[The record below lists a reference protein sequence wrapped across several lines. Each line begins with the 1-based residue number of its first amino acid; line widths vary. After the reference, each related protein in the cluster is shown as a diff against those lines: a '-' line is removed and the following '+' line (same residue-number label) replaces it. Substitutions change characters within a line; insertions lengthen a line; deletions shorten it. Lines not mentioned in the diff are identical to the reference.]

1 MAQATVLWH
10 KGRNPQPLFDTSI
23 EPIDR
28 PEENTICSS
37 SLVFNMAANTPQ
49 SVQGHV
55 PLFAPTELSA
65 HAQQAVASRGNPA
78 TLNLDDIFG
87 DVLFT
92 PDGETIFLD
101 EAPEQVLPSGEDQVA
116 TVASRP
122 TDEGRFVPVP
132 LAGGLTA
139 TNLHRPGE
147 RSTIMGG
154 TPSAPTPAVPF
165 KQPPQQRHHLQYA
178 TPAQIAAAKNK
189 RKGAGGRADRKMSE
203 QQKVERR

>member
-1 MAQATVLWH
+1 M
-10 KGRNPQPLFDTSI
+10 
-23 EPIDR
+23 
-28 PEENTICSS
+28 
-37 SLVFNMAANTPQ
+37 
-49 SVQGHV
+49 

-101 EAPEQVLPSGEDQVA
+101 EAPEQVMASGEDQVA
-116 TVASRP
+116 TVASKP
-122 TDEGRFVPVP
+122 TETGSFAPVP

-147 RSTIMGG
+147 RSTVMGNTG
-154 TPSAPTPAVPF
+154 APTAPVPF

-189 RKGAGGRADRKMSE
+189 RKGAGGRTDRKMSE
-203 QQKVERR
+203 QQKVERRYVYTHWKKSRTILKVIPK